1 MISVNL
7 SASCGATRCHCTCV
21 WENPCSSISGGP
33 LPPTRAKM
41 RPALVLI
48 HSEEKPGN
56 RSARSGMV
64 ILSCHHPR
72 KRMIQYSRDSN
83 DRSEKARRTG
93 YPACAGYDSRG
104 RFKLC
109 LPLPLARRRFM
120 PSPSRTNNKPKRGS
134 AMSIDFEIPAEAK
147 AIREK
152 VRKWVHDEC
161 IPAEKELDSK
171 PLAEVLGPLR
181 KKARAQGLWCPF
193 VPKEYGGMGLGPL
206 ANALVQMEL
215 GESML
220 GALSMNTQG
229 PDDASMMTIL
239 THGTEYQKEKF
250 LKPLLNGD
258 KRICFSMTEKAAG
271 ADATGMQTTAVKDG
285 NENYILN
292 GEKWFSSSA
301 SVADMALVM
310 AKTDPNAPRHKQ
322 YSTFIVEL
330 PNPGYKIKRNVANMA
345 IEGPHDDVIHGGHSE
360 IEIRDLKV
368 SADNL
373 RGGEGNGFNMGQ
385 HRLAYG
391 RLRHGMHNV
400 AKAQRALDMAVAHVT
415 KRSTFGQL
423 LADRQGVQF
432 MLADCASELYIGRL
446 MLLHIAYKAEKG
458 LDIRQENSIAKI
470 FHAHMVHKVI
480 DTAIQLHGAL
490 GFSQDTPLAK
500 WYTQVRSQRLVDGP
514 DEVHKWKIGKNVI
527 KAFREH
533 GTTASAAG
541 GDLL

>member
-1 MISVNL
+1 
-7 SASCGATRCHCTCV
+7 
-21 WENPCSSISGGP
+21 
-33 LPPTRAKM
+33 
-41 RPALVLI
+41 
-48 HSEEKPGN
+48 
-56 RSARSGMV
+56 
-64 ILSCHHPR
+64 
-72 KRMIQYSRDSN
+72 
-83 DRSEKARRTG
+83 
-93 YPACAGYDSRG
+93 
-104 RFKLC
+104 
-109 LPLPLARRRFM
+109 
-120 PSPSRTNNKPKRGS
+120 
-134 AMSIDFEIPAEAK
+134 MSIDFEVPAEAK

-152 VRKWVHDEC
+152 IRQWVHDEC

-171 PLAEVLGPLR
+171 PFGEVLAKLR

-239 THGTEYQKEKF
+239 EHGTEHQKEKF

-258 KRICFSMTEKAAG
+258 KRICFSMTEKASG

-310 AKTDPNAPRHKQ
+310 AKTDPNAPRHKR

-330 PNPGYKIKRNVANMA
+330 PNPGYNIKRNIANMA
-345 IEGPHDDVIHGGHSE
+345 IEGPYEDMIHGGHSE
-360 IEIRDLKV
+360 IEIKDLKV

-373 RGGEGNGFNMGQ
+373 LGGEGNGFNMGQ

-415 KRSTFGQL
+415 KRSTFGTL
-423 LADRQGVQF
+423 LADRQAVQF
-432 MLADCASELYIGRL
+432 MLAECATQLYIGRL

-458 LDIRQENSIAKI
+458 MDLRQENSIAKVYL
-470 FHAHMVHKVI
+470 AHMVHHVI

-490 GFSQDTPLAK
+490 GFSQDTVLAK

-514 DEVHKWKIGKNVI
+514 DEVHRWRVGRNVI

-533 GTTASAAG
+533 GTTAAAAG
-541 GDLL
+541 GDLI